1 MTIVQR
7 PINTLPAAI
16 VLGVGLFALDA
27 LLYLAFL
34 APRLVAGWETQAQ
47 TLSVFQRLLATTSAY
62 CTANGFVLLTGAA
75 AVVVAGLAW
84 MAAGILPRQEHPA
97 THTALRNTVPQG

>member
-7 PINTLPAAI
+7 PNNTLSAAI

-27 LLYLAFL
+27 LLYLAYL
-34 APRLVAGWETQAQ
+34 APRVVAGWETQAQ
-47 TLSVFQRLLATTSAY
+47 ALGVFQQLVATASAY

-75 AVVVAGLAW
+75 AVVLAGLAW
-84 MAAGILPRQEHPA
+84 MAAGILPRQDQPA
-97 THTALRNTVPQG
+97 THTTLHNTVPQG